1 MTVQTGRHN
10 VRWKKLA
17 KRNALTD
24 LAKVIAE
31 DVPKS
36 SDNDTHT
43 SSDARVLSISG
54 NLADCQLTGRPADEE
69 SLILRDVIISDSCK
83 WIAVSETKNERLKVG
98 DLVLI
103 NFIDHDITNLNSKG
117 YTFDSDRRHDLSDG
131 IIGAVIKHG

>member
-1 MTVQTGRHN
+1 M
-10 VRWKKLA
+10 A

-36 SDNDTHT
+36 ASSDTHT
-43 SSDARVLSISG
+43 SSDARVLSING
-54 NLADCQLTGRPADEE
+54 GLADCQLTGRPADEE

-83 WIAVSETKNERLKVG
+83 WIAVSEKENEPLKVG

-103 NFIDHDITNLNSKG
+103 NFVDHDITNLNSKG
-117 YTFDSDRRHDLSDG
+117 YTYDSDRNHDLSDG
-131 IIGAVIKHG
+131 IIGAVIQHG